1 MTTTESFKAGPDF
14 WSSKEEAL
22 GHKENKNTNERYRTF
37 FQDIFH
43 AGDEEQFQQYRDAT
57 NGDVCL
63 EIPSLS
69 SNLFQTFPLEVWDKY
84 KSLDADATL
93 NTFRY
98 IFHKFKKGI
107 FVKIKNNQLKVFLP
121 FSKANFTNEWHKNI
135 QQDPKEILELLKQI
149 SVAEGRLFDS
159 DKVNTNKK
167 EWFGNNCLVRN
178 EKPLSEGDS
187 NVGNVKNMLEELCNS
202 KEIPDIE
209 FFINRRDFP
218 IITRDGT
225 EAYHHLWGS
234 EHVPLVS
241 HLYDKY
247 LPILSM
253 SVTQRYADVMMPTWD
268 DWARIQS
275 LEGKYFP
282 RTVQDYSAKFDIKW
296 SNKKPTAVFR
306 GSTTGCGV
314 DVETNIRLKLAKLS
328 IDTQDK
334 SEIPYLDARITK
346 WNIRPRKLENETK
359 LRTIDIESLKRQGID
374 VYKRDSRGDY
384 LTDTSKT
391 YYSFDRKTRNYIKNP
406 RGWFVHD
413 EKGNYTN
420 VGTGGKYI
428 SYKLSP
434 KEQSEY
440 KYIVHVDGHVSA
452 FRLSLELSMG
462 CVILLVKSPWKIWYR
477 DLLIDGV
484 HYVSVKEDLSDL
496 IEKIKWCRDNDAE
509 CETIANNAR
518 KFFDTYL
525 QKNGVMDYMQKILV
539 NLKQEMGLYLYNS
552 ISPLDALISK
562 EEKDIDMSF
571 PTIPT
576 AYDRTIQKGI
586 DDLRV
591 VPNIER
597 CYGLLQGLGWAIRK
611 VIEESNGD
619 FEKVATMKRQIFR
632 NKLGIVTA
640 AEIAGFQLA
649 IKTTSD
655 QQKMKEH
662 IHESFI
668 GSNCLNK
675 LSQHVPNFA
684 YVFGMYRDS
693 SRSTCN
699 VISEFIEGKT
709 FSDYIKDTDNF
720 SFKEFLFIIVQLCLA
735 IETAQNMCGFVH
747 YDLAPWNV
755 VLRQIPEIKNYT
767 YLLSHKHIIKVR
779 TKLIP
784 VMIDF
789 GKSHAI
795 VDGVHHGF
803 VNMFKVSSCQ
813 DIINLLVRSLDHIV
827 NKYLT
832 EHKFIDKLK
841 RDGIDIAHILHLANF
856 ISGTKYRPEQFLRLE
871 DLHDFLKYAR
881 KYESLVYDDK
891 HELEKRTPFDLVK
904 YIMSM
909 KIINKTFKEVGTVKE
924 YENLMDKGNGRQ
936 VFEYIFS
943 NSVDERVQSYVNVF
957 SRLAKSTL
965 PQPNNLFFIYYTA
978 QSLQRNLKS
987 VKDHMLQFLHDNHIP
1002 DDKYKIIYEDTMSF
1016 LRSVYQKK
1024 IERKKEKNVVY
1035 KISDHFNKL
1044 EKAVYTEETFLCPKK
1059 ILKLLEDETPDDMSE
1074 YKHIIETIL
1083 FDTSS
1088 DYELTPNHREHYL
1101 INFEKLLVSNS
1112 LTMKNNSSN
1121 IKTLHFMSQE
1131 IYKKDK
1137 EELEVKL
1144 RNKGKLCDDSDAKEY
1159 LELYNSIIL
1168 KLK

>member
-1 MTTTESFKAGPDF
+1 MTTTESFQAGPEF

-22 GHKENKNTNERYRTF
+22 RHKENINTNERYPTF

-43 AGDEEQFQQYRDAT
+43 AGDEDQFQQYRDAS

-69 SNLFQTFPLEVWDKY
+69 SNLFETVPVEVWTKY
-84 KSLDADATL
+84 KSVDADATL

-121 FSKANFTNEWHKNI
+121 FSKANFTNEWYENI
-135 QQDPKEILELLKQI
+135 QQDSKEILELLKQI
-149 SVAEGRLFDS
+149 SVAEGRPFDER
-159 DKVNTNKK
+159 KVNTNKK

-187 NVGNVKNMLEELCNS
+187 NVGNVKNMLEELC
-202 KEIPDIE
+202 KQREIPDIE

-253 SVTQRYADVMMPTWD
+253 SATERYADVTMPTWD

-296 SNKKPTAVFR
+296 SDKKPTAVFR

-328 IDTQDK
+328 IGSQNE
-334 SEIPYLDARITK
+334 SAVPYLDARITK
-346 WNIRPRKLENETK
+346 WNIRPRKLETETK

-374 VYKRDSRGDY
+374 VYKTDSSGEY
-384 LTDTSKT
+384 LTDTNKTYYRYDNRSKT
-391 YYSFDRKTRNYIKNP
+391 YVKDDS
-406 RGWFVHD
+406 RGWFVRD
-413 EKGNYTN
+413 EKGNYIN
-420 VGTGGKYI
+420 VGIGGKYI

-434 KEQSEY
+434 KEQSKY

-462 CVILLVKSPWKIWYR
+462 SVILLVKSPWKIWYR

-496 IEKIKWCRDNDAE
+496 IEKIKWCRNNDAE

-518 KFFDTYL
+518 IFFNRYL
-525 QKNGVMDYMQKILV
+525 QKDGVMDYMQKTLV
-539 NLKQEMGLYLYNS
+539 NLKQEMGMYLYNS
-552 ISPLDALISK
+552 VSPLDALISK
-562 EEKDIDMSF
+562 EEQDIDMTF
-571 PTIPT
+571 P
-576 AYDRTIQKGI
+576 TIQKGI

-611 VIEESNGD
+611 VIHDSND
-619 FEKVATMKRQIFR
+619 NFEKIATMKGQIFK

-649 IKTTSD
+649 IKTTSN

-662 IHESFI
+662 IHEAFI

-675 LSQHVPNFA
+675 LSQYVPNFA
-684 YVFGMYRDS
+684 YVFGLYRDS
-693 SRSTCN
+693 DRRTCN

-709 FSDYIKDTDNF
+709 FSAYIDDTDNF
-720 SFKEFLFIIVQLCLA
+720 SFKEFLFIIVQLCLS

-755 VLRQIPEIKNYT
+755 VLRPISESKEYT
-767 YLLSHKHIIKVR
+767 YLLSHKRIIKVR

-827 NKYLT
+827 NKFLS
-832 EHKFIDKLK
+832 EQKFRDKLK
-841 RDGIDIAHILHLANF
+841 RDGIDMAHILHLANF
-856 ISGTKYRPEQFLRLE
+856 LSGTKYRLEQFLRLE
-871 DLHDFLKYAR
+871 DLRDFLKYAR
-881 KYESLVYDDK
+881 KYETLIYDDK
-891 HELEKRTPFDLVK
+891 HELEKRTPYDLVK
-904 YIMSM
+904 YIMKM
-909 KIINKTFKEVGTVKE
+909 RMRMINKTSEEVGTVEE
-924 YENLMDKGNGRQ
+924 YINLMDKGNGRQ

-943 NSVDERVQSYVNVF
+943 NSVNERLQSYVNVF
-957 SRLAKSTL
+957 SRLMKSTL
-965 PQPNNLFFIYYTA
+965 PQPTNLFFIYYTA
-978 QSLQRNLKS
+978 QSLERNLTS
-987 VKDHMLQFLHDNHIP
+987 VRDDMIRFLIDNHIP
-1002 DDKYKIIYEDTMSF
+1002 IEKYEKIYEDTMSF
-1016 LRSVYQKK
+1016 LRRVYETK
-1024 IERKKEKNVVY
+1024 IERETEKDVDY
-1035 KISDHFNKL
+1035 KLSDHFKKL
-1044 EKAVYTEETFLCPKK
+1044 EKAVYTEETFLCPRKV
-1059 ILKLLEDETPDDMSE
+1059 LKLLEDETIDDLSE

-1083 FDTSS
+1083 FDRS
-1088 DYELTPNHREHYL
+1088 YYQLKENHREHYL
-1101 INFEKLLVSNS
+1101 RNFEKLLLSNS
-1112 LTMKNNSSN
+1112 FTMKNNSSN
-1121 IKTLHFMSQE
+1121 IKTLTFMSQE
-1131 IYKKDK
+1131 IYSKDK
-1137 EELEVKL
+1137 ESLEVKL
-1144 RNKGKLCDDSDAKEY
+1144 TNEGKICDEAKEY
-1159 LELYNSIIL
+1159 LKLYNLIIF

>member
-1 MTTTESFKAGPDF
+1 MTTTESFQAGPDF
-14 WSSKEEAL
+14 WSSKDEAL
-22 GHKENKNTNERYRTF
+22 RHKENTNTNERYPTF

-43 AGDEEQFQQYRDAT
+43 AGDEEQFQQYRDAK

-63 EIPSLS
+63 EFPSLS
-69 SNLFQTFPLEVWDKY
+69 SNLFETLPVEIWDKY
-84 KSLDADATL
+84 KSVDADATL

-107 FVKIKNNQLKVFLP
+107 FVKIQNNQLKVFLP
-121 FSKANFTNEWHKNI
+121 FSKANFTNEWHENI
-135 QQDPKEILELLKQI
+135 QQDSKEILDLLYQI
-149 SVAEGRLFDS
+149 SVAEGRKFDS

-187 NVGNVKNMLEELCNS
+187 NVGNVKNMLEELCTRR
-202 KEIPDIE
+202 EIPDIE

-234 EHVPLVS
+234 EQVPLVS

-253 SVTQRYADVMMPTWD
+253 SATERYADVMMPTWD

-314 DVETNIRLKLAKLS
+314 DVKTNIRLKLAKLS
-328 IDTQDK
+328 VDSQNEST
-334 SEIPYLDARITK
+334 IPYLDARITK

-374 VYKRDSRGDY
+374 VYKTDPSGNY
-384 LTDTSKT
+384 SIDTSKT
-391 YYSFDRKTRNYIKNP
+391 YYRYDKRSDKFVNDDL
-406 RGWFVHD
+406 RGWFVRD

-434 KEQSEY
+434 KEQSGY

-462 CVILLVKSPWKIWYR
+462 CVILLVDSPWKIWYR

-484 HYVSVKEDLSDL
+484 HYVSVKSDLSDL
-496 IEKIKWCRDNDAE
+496 IEKIKWCRDNDSE

-518 KFFDTYL
+518 IFFNRYL
-525 QKNGVMDYMQKILV
+525 QKDGVMDYMQKTLV
-539 NLKQEMGLYLYNS
+539 NIKQEMGLYLYNFV
-552 ISPLDALISK
+552 SPLDALISK

-571 PTIPT
+571 PTIPK
-576 AYDRTIQKGI
+576 ADDRTIQKGI
-586 DDLRV
+586 SDLGV

-611 VIEESNGD
+611 VIHDSNGN
-619 FEKVATMKRQIFR
+619 FEKIATMKRQIFK

-640 AEIAGFQLA
+640 AEIARFQLA
-649 IKTTSD
+649 IKTTSN
-655 QQKMKEH
+655 QQKIKEH
-662 IHESFI
+662 IHEAFI

-675 LSQHVPNFA
+675 LSQHIPNFA

-693 SRSTCN
+693 DRRTCN

-709 FSDYIKDTDNF
+709 FSAYIDDTDNF
-720 SFKEFLFIIVQLCLA
+720 SFKEFLFIIIQLCLS
-735 IETAQNMCGFVH
+735 IEIAQNMFGFVH

-755 VLRQIPEIKNYT
+755 VLRPIPERKEYT
-767 YLLSHKHIIKVR
+767 YLLSHKRIIKVN

-803 VNMFKVSSCQ
+803 VNMFKVSTCQ
-813 DIINLLVRSLDHIV
+813 DIITLLVRSLDHIV
-827 NKYLT
+827 NKFLS
-832 EHKFIDKLK
+832 EQKFRDKLK
-841 RDGIDIAHILHLANF
+841 RDGFDMSHILHLANF
-856 ISGTKYRPEQFLRLE
+856 LSGTKYRPEQFLRLE
-871 DLHDFLKYAR
+871 DLRDFLKYAR
-881 KYESLVYDDK
+881 KYETLIYDDK
-891 HELEKRTPFDLVK
+891 HELEKRTPYDLVK
-904 YIMSM
+904 YIMRM
-909 KIINKTFKEVGTVKE
+909 NKTSKEVGTVTE

-943 NSVDERVQSYVNVF
+943 NSVKEKFQSYVNVF
-957 SRLAKSTL
+957 SRLVKSRL

-978 QSLQRNLKS
+978 QSLERNLTS
-987 VKDHMLQFLHDNHIP
+987 VKDHMLQFLDDNKHIYTP
-1002 DDKYKIIYEDTMSF
+1002 DKKYEKIYEDTMSF
-1016 LRSVYQKK
+1016 LQRVYKTK
-1024 IERKKEKNVVY
+1024 INTKKEINVDY
-1035 KISDHFNKL
+1035 KLSDHFKKL
-1044 EKAVYTEETFLCPKK
+1044 EQAVYTEETFLCPRKV
-1059 ILKLLEDETPDDMSE
+1059 LKLLEDETIDDLSE

-1083 FDTSS
+1083 FDKSFYKLE
-1088 DYELTPNHREHYL
+1088 DNHREHYL
-1101 INFEKLLVSNS
+1101 INFEKLLLSNS

-1121 IKTLHFMSQE
+1121 IKTLRFMSQE
-1131 IYKKDK
+1131 IYSNDK
-1137 EELEVKL
+1137 ESLELKL
-1144 RNKGKLCDDSDAKEY
+1144 TKEGKICDEAKEY
-1159 LELYNSIIL
+1159 LKLYNLIIF

>member
-1 MTTTESFKAGPDF
+1 MTTTALFQTKPDF
-14 WSSKEEAL
+14 WPSKEEAL
-22 GHKENKNTNERYRTF
+22 RHKENTNTNVRYPTF

-43 AGDEEQFQQYRDAT
+43 AGDEDQFQQYRDDT

-63 EIPSLS
+63 DIPSLS
-69 SNLFQTFPLEVWDKY
+69 SNLFETFPVQVWTKY
-84 KSLDADATL
+84 KSVDADATL

-107 FVKIKNNQLKVFLP
+107 FVKIKDKKLKVFLP
-121 FSKANFTNEWHKNI
+121 FSKANFTNEWHENI
-135 QQDPKEILELLKQI
+135 EQDPKEIIELFKQI
-149 SVAEGRLFDS
+149 AEAEGRPFDERS
-159 DKVNTNKK
+159 KSAVNTNIK

-187 NVGNVKNMLEELCNS
+187 NVGNVKNMLEELCKS
-202 KEIPDIE
+202 REIPDIE

-234 EHVPLVS
+234 KHVPLVS

-253 SVTQRYADVMMPTWD
+253 STTERYADVMVPTWD

-296 SNKKPTAVFR
+296 SDKKQTAVFR

-314 DVETNIRLKLAKLS
+314 DVETNIRLKLVKLS
-328 IDTQDK
+328 IDYGQDG
-334 SEIPYLDARITK
+334 SEVPYLDARITK
-346 WNIRPRKLENETK
+346 WNIRPRKLETETK
-359 LRTIDIESLKRQGID
+359 LKTIDIEFLKRQGID
-374 VYKRDSRGDY
+374 VYKRDSRGNY
-384 LTDTSKT
+384 FIDTSKKYYRFDKINST
-391 YYSFDRKTRNYIKNP
+391 YIEDP
-406 RGWFVHD
+406 RGGWYVRD
-413 EKGNYTN
+413 GKGNYRN

-428 SYKLSP
+428 SYKLTP

-462 CVILLVKSPWKIWYR
+462 SVILLVKSPWKIWYR

-496 IEKIKWCRDNDAE
+496 IEKIKWCRDNDKE
-509 CETIANNAR
+509 CEKIANNAR
-518 KFFDTYL
+518 IFFNTYL
-525 QKNGVMDYMQKILV
+525 QKDGVMDYMQKTLI
-539 NLKQEMGLYLYNS
+539 NLKQEMGMYLYNS
-552 ISPLDALISK
+552 IFPLDALISK

-571 PTIPT
+571 PTILK
-576 AYDRTIQKGI
+576 DIS
-586 DDLRV
+586 DLQF

-597 CYGLLQGLGWAIRK
+597 CYGLLQGMAWVIRK
-611 VIEESNGD
+611 VIHDSNGN
-619 FEKVATMKRQIFR
+619 FEKVATMKKQIFK

-649 IKTTSD
+649 IKQTSN
-655 QQKMKEH
+655 QQKIKEH
-662 IHESFI
+662 IHETFI

-675 LSQHVPNFA
+675 LAQHVPNFA
-684 YVFGMYRDS
+684 HVFGMYKDIDGG
-693 SRSTCN
+693 TVN

-709 FSDYIKDTDNF
+709 LSAYIDDTDKF
-720 SFKEFLFIIVQLCLA
+720 SFKEFLFILVQLCLS
-735 IETAQNMCGFVH
+735 IEVAQNMCGFVH
-747 YDLAPWNV
+747 YDLAPWNI
-755 VLRQIPEIKNYT
+755 VLKPIPETKDYT
-767 YLLSHKHIIKVR
+767 YLLSHTRVIKVR

-789 GKSHAI
+789 GKSHVI

-827 NKYLT
+827 NKFLS
-832 EHKFIDKLK
+832 EQNF
-841 RDGIDIAHILHLANF
+841 RDHIKSVDILNLANF
-856 ISGTKYRPEQFLRLE
+856 ISGTKYRPEKFVTLE
-871 DLHDFLKYAR
+871 DLRDFLKYAR
-881 KYESLVYDDK
+881 KYESLIYDDK
-891 HELEKRTPFDLVK
+891 YELEKRTPYDLVK
-904 YIMSM
+904 YIMKMGNPPSG
-909 KIINKTFKEVGTVKE
+909 VGTEKE
-924 YENLMDKGNGRQ
+924 YVSLMDKGNGRQ

-943 NSVDERVQSYVNVF
+943 NSVNEKLQSYVNVF
-957 SRLAKSTL
+957 SRLMKSTL

-978 QSLQRNLKS
+978 QSLERNLTS
-987 VKDHMLQFLHDNHIP
+987 VQDDMIQFL
-1002 DDKYKIIYEDTMSF
+1002 KYNGISAEKYEKIYQDTMSF
-1016 LRSVYQKK
+1016 LRRVYETK
-1024 IERKKEKNVVY
+1024 IKTKTEKDVY
-1035 KISDHFNKL
+1035 YKLSDRFKKL
-1044 EKAVYTEETFLCPKK
+1044 EQAVYTEETFLCPKK
-1059 ILKLLEDETPDDMSE
+1059 VLELLEDETLDDISE

-1083 FDTSS
+1083 LDRSYYQIKNKKHR
-1088 DYELTPNHREHYL
+1088 DYYLEKFEEL
-1101 INFEKLLVSNS
+1101 LLSNS

-1121 IKTLHFMSQE
+1121 IKTLNFMSQE
-1131 IYKKDK
+1131 IYVKDK
-1137 EELEVKL
+1137 EELEFKL
-1144 RNKGKLCDDSDAKEY
+1144 TNGGKICDDAKEY
-1159 LELYNSIIL
+1159 LKLYDSIIL

>member
-1 MTTTESFKAGPDF
+1 MTTTSSMHAGSQDF
-14 WSSKEEAL
+14 WSSKDEAL
-22 GHKENKNTNERYRTF
+22 RHKENTNTNERYPSF

-43 AGDEEQFQQYRDAT
+43 AGDEDQFQQYRDDT
-57 NGDVCL
+57 NGDPCL
-63 EIPSLS
+63 DIPSLLRNIFEKIS
-69 SNLFQTFPLEVWDKY
+69 LEVWTKY
-84 KSLDADATL
+84 KSVDADATL

-107 FVKIKNNQLKVFLP
+107 FVKIKDNKLKVFLP
-121 FSKANFTNEWHKNI
+121 FSKANFTNEWYENI
-135 QQDPKEILELLKQI
+135 QQTPKEIIELFEQI
-149 SVAEGRLFDS
+149 AEAEGRPFDA
-159 DKVNTNKK
+159 KKINTNKK

-187 NVGNVKNMLEELCNS
+187 NVGNVKNMLEELCES
-202 KEIPDIE
+202 RVIPDIE

-225 EAYHHLWGS
+225 EAYHHLWS
-234 EHVPLVS
+234 SKDVPLVS

-253 SVTQRYADVMMPTWD
+253 SVTERYADVMMPTWD

-296 SNKKPTAVFR
+296 SDKKPTAVFR

-314 DVETNIRLKLAKLS
+314 DIETNIRLKLVKLS
-328 IDTQDK
+328 IDYGQDG
-334 SEIPYLDARITK
+334 SEVPYLDARITK
-346 WNIRPRKLENETK
+346 WNIRPRKLETESK
-359 LRTIDIESLKRQGID
+359 LKTIDIESLKRQGID
-374 VYKRDSRGDY
+374 VYKRDSYGNY
-384 LTDTSKT
+384 STDISKK
-391 YYSFDRKTRNYIKNP
+391 YYRLDRKTNTYIED
-406 RGWFVHD
+406 RGGWYVSD
-413 EKGNYTN
+413 GKGNYVN

-428 SYKLSP
+428 SYKLTP

-462 CVILLVKSPWKIWYR
+462 CVILLVDSPWKIWYR
-477 DLLIDGV
+477 DLLKEGE
-484 HYVSVKEDLSDL
+484 HYVSVKSDLSDL
-496 IEKIKWCRDNDAE
+496 IEKIKWCRANDAE
-509 CETIANNAR
+509 CEKIAKNAR
-518 KFFDTYL
+518 IFFDTYL
-525 QKNGVMDYMQKILV
+525 QKDGVMDYMQKTLV
-539 NLKQEMGLYLYNS
+539 NLKQEMGMYLYNS

-562 EEKDIDMSF
+562 EEKDIDMTF
-571 PTIPT
+571 PS
-576 AYDRTIQKGI
+576 IQKSIG
-586 DDLRV
+586 DLQL

-611 VIEESNGD
+611 VIQDSNGN
-619 FEKVATMKRQIFR
+619 FEKIATMKGQIFK

-640 AEIAGFQLA
+640 AEIAGFQVA
-649 IKTTSD
+649 IKTTSN
-655 QQKMKEH
+655 QKKIKEH
-662 IHESFI
+662 IHEAFI

-684 YVFGMYRDS
+684 YLFGMYRDS
-693 SRSTCN
+693 DRGTVN

-709 FSDYIKDTDNF
+709 LSAYIDDTDNF

-735 IETAQNMCGFVH
+735 IETSQNMCGFIH

-755 VLRQIPEIKNYT
+755 VLRPISETKDYT
-767 YLLSHKHIIKVR
+767 YLLSHTRLIKVR

-803 VNMFKVSSCQ
+803 VNMFKVSTCQ

-827 NKYLT
+827 NKQKL
-832 EHKFIDKLK
+832 IDKLK
-841 RDGIDIAHILHLANF
+841 KDDILHLANF
-856 ISGTKYRPEQFLRLE
+856 ISGTKYRPERFVDLE
-871 DLHDFLKYAR
+871 DLREFLKYAR
-881 KYESLVYDDK
+881 KYESLIYDNK
-891 HELEKRTPFDLVK
+891 YELEKRTPYDLVK
-904 YIMSM
+904 YIM
-909 KIINKTFKEVGTVKE
+909 KKKNPPTEIGTATE
-924 YENLMDKGNGRQ
+924 YLNLMDKGNGRQ

-943 NSVDERVQSYVNVF
+943 NSANEKLQSYVNVF
-957 SRLAKSTL
+957 SRLMKSTL

-978 QSLQRNLKS
+978 QSLERNLRS
-987 VKDHMLQFLHDNHIP
+987 VRDDMIQFLIDNGIP
-1002 DDKYKIIYEDTMSF
+1002 AEKYEKIYQDTMSF
-1016 LRSVYQKK
+1016 LQRVYQTK
-1024 IERKKEKNVVY
+1024 IETKTEKDVEY
-1035 KISDHFNKL
+1035 KLSDHFNKL
-1044 EKAVYTEETFLCPKK
+1044 EQAVYTEETFLCPKK
-1059 ILKLLEDETPDDMSE
+1059 VLKLLEDETPDDLSE

-1083 FDTSS
+1083 VDRSYYQLK
-1088 DYELTPNHREHYL
+1088 DKHREHYL
-1101 INFEKLLVSNS
+1101 RNFQKLLVSNS

-1121 IKTLHFMSQE
+1121 IKTLNFMSQE
-1131 IYKKDK
+1131 IYLKDK
-1137 EELEVKL
+1137 EALEFKL
-1144 RNKGKLCDDSDAKEY
+1144 RNKGKICDDTKEY
-1159 LELYNSIIL
+1159 LKVYNFIIL

>member
-1 MTTTESFKAGPDF
+1 MTTTGSFQAGPDF
-14 WSSKEEAL
+14 WYSKEQAL
-22 GHKENKNTNERYRTF
+22 RHKENTNTNERYPTF

-43 AGDEEQFQQYRDAT
+43 AGDEDQFQQYRDAT

-69 SNLFQTFPLEVWDKY
+69 SNLFETLPVEVWTKY
-84 KSLDADATL
+84 KSVDADATL

-121 FSKANFTNEWHKNI
+121 FSKANFTNEWYENI

-149 SVAEGRLFDS
+149 SVAEGRQFDER
-159 DKVNTNKK
+159 KVNTNKK

-187 NVGNVKNMLEELCNS
+187 NVGNLKNMLEELCERR
-202 KEIPDIE
+202 EIPDIE

-253 SVTQRYADVMMPTWD
+253 SATERYADVIMPTWD

-275 LEGKYFP
+275 LESKYFP

-296 SNKKPTAVFR
+296 SDKKPTAVFR

-328 IDTQDK
+328 IDTQDE
-334 SEIPYLDARITK
+334 STIPYLDARITK
-346 WNIRPRKLENETK
+346 WNIRPRKLETETK

-374 VYKRDSRGDY
+374 VYKRNSAGQY
-384 LTDTSKT
+384 LVDTSKT
-391 YYSFDRKTRNYIKNP
+391 YYRYDNRSQKFVKDDS
-406 RGWFVHD
+406 RGWFVRD

-420 VGTGGKYI
+420 VGIGGKYI

-434 KEQSEY
+434 KEQSKY

-462 CVILLVKSPWKIWYR
+462 CVILLVDSPWKIWYR
-477 DLLIDGV
+477 DLLKEGE

-496 IEKIKWCRDNDAE
+496 IEKIKWCRDNDSQ

-518 KFFDTYL
+518 IFFNTYL
-525 QKNGVMDYMQKILV
+525 QKDGVMDYMQKTLV

-552 ISPLDALISK
+552 VSPLDALISK
-562 EEKDIDMSF
+562 EEKDIDMAF
-571 PTIPT
+571 P
-576 AYDRTIQKGI
+576 TIQKGI

-611 VIEESNGD
+611 VIDDSNGD
-619 FEKVATMKRQIFR
+619 FEKVATMKGQIFR

-649 IKTTSD
+649 IKTTSNH
-655 QQKMKEH
+655 QKMKEH
-662 IHESFI
+662 IHEAFI

-693 SRSTCN
+693 GRSTCN

-709 FSDYIKDTDNF
+709 FSTYIDDTDNF
-720 SFKEFLFIIVQLCLA
+720 SFKEFLFIIVQLCLS
-735 IETAQNMCGFVH
+735 IQTAQNMCGFVH

-755 VLRQIPEIKNYT
+755 VLRPISETKDYT
-767 YLLSHKHIIKVR
+767 YLLSHKRIIKVS

-784 VMIDF
+784 VIIDF

-813 DIINLLVRSLDHIV
+813 DIINLLIRSLDHIV
-827 NKYLT
+827 NKFLS
-832 EHKFIDKLK
+832 EQKFRDKLK
-841 RDGIDIAHILHLANF
+841 SDGIDMTPILHLANF
-856 ISGTKYRPEQFLRLE
+856 ISGTKYRPEQFIRLE
-871 DLHDFLKYAR
+871 DLRDFLKYAR
-881 KYESLVYDDK
+881 KYETLIYDEK
-891 HELEKRTPFDLVK
+891 HELEKRTPYDLVK
-904 YIMSM
+904 YIMRM
-909 KIINKTFKEVGTVKE
+909 GIINKTSKEVETVEE
-924 YENLMDKGNGRQ
+924 YVNLMDKGNGRQ

-943 NSVDERVQSYVNVF
+943 NSVNERLQSYVNVF
-957 SRLAKSTL
+957 SRLMKSTL
-965 PQPNNLFFIYYTA
+965 PQPDNLFFIYYTA
-978 QSLQRNLKS
+978 QSLERNLTS
-987 VKDHMLQFLHDNHIP
+987 VRDNMIQFLIDNRIP
-1002 DDKYKIIYEDTMSF
+1002 TEKYENIYEDTMSF
-1016 LRSVYQKK
+1016 LRRVYETK
-1024 IERKKEKNVVY
+1024 IKTKTEKDVDY
-1035 KISDHFNKL
+1035 KLSDHFKKL
-1044 EKAVYTEETFLCPKK
+1044 EKAVYTEDTFLCPRKV
-1059 ILKLLEDETPDDMSE
+1059 LALLEDETIDDLSE
-1074 YKHIIETIL
+1074 YKHVIETIL
-1083 FDTSS
+1083 LDRSYYQIKNKKHRDYYLEKFD
-1088 DYELTPNHREHYL
+1088 
-1101 INFEKLLVSNS
+1101 KLLRSNS
-1112 LTMKNNSSN
+1112 LIMKNNSSN
-1121 IKTLHFMSQE
+1121 IKTLDFMSQE
-1131 IYKKDK
+1131 IYAKDK
-1137 EELEVKL
+1137 ESLEVKL
-1144 RNKGKLCDDSDAKEY
+1144 RNEGKICDEAKEY
-1159 LELYNSIIL
+1159 LKLYNFIIL

>member
-1 MTTTESFKAGPDF
+1 MTTTEFFQAGPDF

-22 GHKENKNTNERYRTF
+22 QHKENTNTNERYPTF

-43 AGDEEQFQQYRDAT
+43 AGDEDQFQQYRDAT

-63 EIPSLS
+63 EIPYLS
-69 SNLFQTFPLEVWDKY
+69 SNLFEKLPVEVWTKY
-84 KSLDADATL
+84 KSVDADATL

-121 FSKANFTNEWHKNI
+121 FSKANFTNEWHENI
-135 QQDPKEILELLKQI
+135 QQDSKEILDLLYQI
-149 SVAEGRLFDS
+149 SVAEGRKFDA

-187 NVGNVKNMLEELCNS
+187 NVGNVKNMLEELC
-202 KEIPDIE
+202 KRREIPDIE

-218 IITRDGT
+218 IITRDDT

-234 EHVPLVS
+234 KHVHLVS

-253 SVTQRYADVMMPTWD
+253 SATERYADVTMPTWD

-296 SNKKPTAVFR
+296 SDKKPTAVFR

-328 IDTQDK
+328 IDSQNESDV
-334 SEIPYLDARITK
+334 PYLDARITK
-346 WNIRPRKLENETK
+346 WNIRPRKLETETK

-374 VYKRDSRGDY
+374 VYKTDSSGEY
-384 LTDTSKT
+384 LTDTSKKYYRYDNRGKT
-391 YYSFDRKTRNYIKNP
+391 YVKDDS
-406 RGWFVHD
+406 RGWFVRD

-420 VGTGGKYI
+420 VGIGGKYI

-434 KEQSEY
+434 KEQSKY

-462 CVILLVKSPWKIWYR
+462 CVILLVKSPWKIWSR

-496 IEKIKWCRDNDAE
+496 IEKIKWCRNNDAE

-518 KFFDTYL
+518 IFFNRYL
-525 QKNGVMDYMQKILV
+525 QKDGVMDYMQKTLV
-539 NLKQEMGLYLYNS
+539 NLKQEMGMYLYNS
-552 ISPLDALISK
+552 VSPLDALISK
-562 EEKDIDMSF
+562 EEQDIDMTF
-571 PTIPT
+571 P
-576 AYDRTIQKGI
+576 TIQKGI

-597 CYGLLQGLGWAIRK
+597 CYGLLQGLGWVIRK
-611 VIEESNGD
+611 VIHDSNGN
-619 FEKVATMKRQIFR
+619 FEKIVTMKRQIFK

-649 IKTTSD
+649 IKTTSNP
-655 QQKMKEH
+655 QKMKEH
-662 IHESFI
+662 IHEAFI

-675 LSQHVPNFA
+675 LSQYVPNVA

-693 SRSTCN
+693 DRRTCN

-709 FSDYIKDTDNF
+709 FSAYIDDTDNF
-720 SFKEFLFIIVQLCLA
+720 SFKEFLFIIVQLCLS

-755 VLRQIPEIKNYT
+755 VLRPIPEIKEYT
-767 YLLSHKHIIKVR
+767 YLLSHKRIIKVR

-827 NKYLT
+827 K
-832 EHKFIDKLK
+832 KFLSEQKFRDKLK
-841 RDGIDIAHILHLANF
+841 RDGIDMAHILHLANF
-856 ISGTKYRPEQFLRLE
+856 LSGTKYRTEQFLRLE
-871 DLHDFLKYAR
+871 DLRDFLKYAR
-881 KYESLVYDDK
+881 KYETLIYDDK
-891 HELEKRTPFDLVK
+891 HELEKRTPYDLVK
-904 YIMSM
+904 YIMKM
-909 KIINKTFKEVGTVKE
+909 RMRMINKTSEEIGTVQE
-924 YENLMDKGNGRQ
+924 YVNLMDKGNGRQ

-943 NSVDERVQSYVNVF
+943 NSVNERLQSYVNVF
-957 SRLAKSTL
+957 SRLMKSTL

-978 QSLQRNLKS
+978 QSLERNLTS
-987 VKDHMLQFLHDNHIP
+987 VRDDMIRFLTDNSIS
-1002 DDKYKIIYEDTMSF
+1002 DEKYKMIYEDTMSF
-1016 LRSVYQKK
+1016 LRRVYETK
-1024 IERKKEKNVVY
+1024 IERETEKDVDY
-1035 KISDHFNKL
+1035 KLSDHFKKL
-1044 EKAVYTEETFLCPKK
+1044 EKAVYTEETFLCPRKV
-1059 ILKLLEDETPDDMSE
+1059 LKLLDDETIDDLSE

-1083 FDTSS
+1083 FDRS
-1088 DYELTPNHREHYL
+1088 YYQLKENHREHYL
-1101 INFEKLLVSNS
+1101 RNFEKLLLSNS

-1121 IKTLHFMSQE
+1121 IKTLTFMSQE
-1131 IYKKDK
+1131 IYSKDK
-1137 EELEVKL
+1137 ESLEVKL
-1144 RNKGKLCDDSDAKEY
+1144 TKEGKICDEAKEY
-1159 LELYNSIIL
+1159 LELYNLIIF
-1168 KLK
+1168 KVK

>member
-1 MTTTESFKAGPDF
+1 MTTTSSMHAGSQDF
-14 WSSKEEAL
+14 WSSKDEAL
-22 GHKENKNTNERYRTF
+22 RHKENTNTNERYPSF

-43 AGDEEQFQQYRDAT
+43 AGDEDQFQQYRDDT

-63 EIPSLS
+63 EFPSLS
-69 SNLFQTFPLEVWDKY
+69 SNLFETLPVEIWDKY
-84 KSLDADATL
+84 KSPDADATL

-107 FVKIKNNQLKVFLP
+107 FVKIQNNQLKVFLP
-121 FSKANFTNEWHKNI
+121 FSKANFTNEWHENI
-135 QQDPKEILELLKQI
+135 QQDPKEILDLLYQI
-149 SVAEGRLFDS
+149 SVAEGRKFDA

-187 NVGNVKNMLEELCNS
+187 NVGNLKNMLEELCKS
-202 KEIPDIE
+202 SREIPDIE

-234 EHVPLVS
+234 EHIPLVS

-247 LPILSM
+247 IPILSM

-282 RTVQDYSAKFDIKW
+282 RTVQDYSSKFDIKW
-296 SNKKPTAVFR
+296 SDKKPTAVFR

-328 IDTQDK
+328 VDSQNESDV
-334 SEIPYLDARITK
+334 PYLDARITK

-374 VYKRDSRGDY
+374 VYKTDPSGNY
-384 LTDTSKT
+384 SIDTSKT
-391 YYSFDRKTRNYIKNP
+391 YYRYDNRSKTYVKDDS
-406 RGWFVHD
+406 RGWFVCD

-462 CVILLVKSPWKIWYR
+462 CVILLVDSPWKIWYR
-477 DLLIDGV
+477 DLLKEGE
-484 HYVSVKEDLSDL
+484 HYVSVKSDLSDL
-496 IEKIKWCRDNDAE
+496 IEKIKWCRANDAE
-509 CETIANNAR
+509 CEKISKNAR
-518 KFFDTYL
+518 IFFDTYL
-525 QKNGVMDYMQKILV
+525 QKDGVMDYMQKTLV
-539 NLKQEMGLYLYNS
+539 NLKQEMGMYLYNS

-562 EEKDIDMSF
+562 EEKDIDMTF
-571 PTIPT
+571 PSIPK
-576 AYDRTIQKGI
+576 ADDRTIQKSI
-586 DDLRV
+586 DDLKF

-611 VIEESNGD
+611 VIHDSNGN
-619 FEKVATMKRQIFR
+619 FEKIATMKGQIFK

-640 AEIAGFQLA
+640 AEIARFKLA
-649 IKTTSD
+649 IKTTSN
-655 QQKMKEH
+655 QKKIKEH
-662 IHESFI
+662 IHEAFI

-675 LSQHVPNFA
+675 LSQYVPNFA
-684 YVFGMYRDS
+684 YLFGMYKDTDRG
-693 SRSTCN
+693 TVN

-709 FSDYIKDTDNF
+709 LSAYIDDTDNF

-735 IETAQNMCGFVH
+735 IETSQNMCGFVH

-755 VLRQIPEIKNYT
+755 VLRPISETKDYT
-767 YLLSHKHIIKVR
+767 YLLSHTRLIKVR

-803 VNMFKVSSCQ
+803 VNMFKVSTCQ

-827 NKYLT
+827 NKQKLV
-832 EHKFIDKLK
+832 DKLK
-841 RDGIDIAHILHLANF
+841 KDDILHLANF
-856 ISGTKYRPEQFLRLE
+856 ISGTKYRQERFVDLE
-871 DLHDFLKYAR
+871 DLREFLKYAR
-881 KYESLVYDDK
+881 KYESLIYDDK
-891 HELEKRTPFDLVK
+891 YELENRTPYDLVK
-904 YIMSM
+904 YIM
-909 KIINKTFKEVGTVKE
+909 KKKNPPTEVGTAKE
-924 YENLMDKGNGRQ
+924 YINLMDKGNGRQ

-943 NSVDERVQSYVNVF
+943 NSPNEQLQSYVNVF
-957 SRLAKSTL
+957 SRLMKSTL
-965 PQPNNLFFIYYTA
+965 PQPNNLFFIYYIA
-978 QSLQRNLKS
+978 QSLVRNLTS
-987 VKDHMLQFLHDNHIP
+987 VKDDMIQFLDDNSIP
-1002 DDKYKIIYEDTMSF
+1002 AEKYEKIYQDTMIF
-1016 LRSVYQKK
+1016 LQRVYQTK
-1024 IERKKEKNVVY
+1024 IEKDETEKDVEY
-1035 KISDHFNKL
+1035 KLSDHFKKL
-1044 EKAVYTEETFLCPKK
+1044 EQAVYTEETFLCPKK
-1059 ILKLLEDETPDDMSE
+1059 VLKLLEDETPDDLSE

-1083 FDTSS
+1083 LDRS
-1088 DYELTPNHREHYL
+1088 YYQLKEKHREDYL
-1101 INFEKLLVSNS
+1101 RNFQKLLLLNS

-1121 IKTLHFMSQE
+1121 IKTLNFISQE
-1131 IYKKDK
+1131 IYLKDK
-1137 EELEVKL
+1137 EALEFKL
-1144 RNKGKLCDDSDAKEY
+1144 RNKGNICDDAKEY
-1159 LELYNSIIL
+1159 LKVYNFIIL

>member
-1 MTTTESFKAGPDF
+1 MTTTESFQAGPDF

-22 GHKENKNTNERYRTF
+22 GHKENTNTNARYPTF

-43 AGDEEQFQQYRDAT
+43 AGDEDQFQEYRDST
-57 NGDVCL
+57 NGNVCL
-63 EIPSLS
+63 QIPSLL
-69 SNLFQTFPLEVWDKY
+69 SNLFVESRLEIWDKY

-107 FVKIKNNQLKVFLP
+107 FVKIKNNKLKVFLP
-121 FSKANFTNEWHKNI
+121 FSKANFTNEWHENI
-135 QQDPKEILELLKQI
+135 QQDPKEILDLLYQI
-149 SVAEGRLFDS
+149 SVAEGRKFDA

-187 NVGNVKNMLEELCNS
+187 NVGNVKNMLEELC
-202 KEIPDIE
+202 KTREIPDIE

-234 EHVPLVS
+234 EHIRLVS

-253 SVTQRYADVMMPTWD
+253 SVTERYADVLMPTWD

-328 IDTQDK
+328 IDTQDE
-334 SEIPYLDARITK
+334 SMIPYLDARITK
-346 WNIRPRKLENETK
+346 WNIRPRKLEKETK

-374 VYKRDSRGDY
+374 VYKSDSRSEY
-384 LTDTSKT
+384 LVDTSKT
-391 YYSFDRKTRNYIKNP
+391 YYSFDRKTKNYVKDS
-406 RGWFVHD
+406 RGWFVRD

-434 KEQSEY
+434 KKQSEY

-462 CVILLVKSPWKIWYR
+462 SVILLVKSPWKIWYR

-496 IEKIKWCRDNDAE
+496 IQKIKWCRDNDAE

-518 KFFDTYL
+518 IFFNTYL
-525 QKNGVMDYMQKILV
+525 QKDGVMDYMQKTLV
-539 NLKQEMGLYLYNS
+539 NIKQEMGLYLYNS
-552 ISPLDALISK
+552 VSPLDALISK
-562 EEKDIDMSF
+562 EEKDIYMSF
-571 PTIPT
+571 PSIE
-576 AYDRTIQKGI
+576 KGI
-586 DDLRV
+586 YDLQV

-611 VIEESNGD
+611 VIQDSNGS
-619 FEKVATMKRQIFR
+619 FEKIATVKGQIFK

-649 IKTTSD
+649 IKTTSN
-655 QQKMKEH
+655 QQKIKEH
-662 IHESFI
+662 IHEAFI

-684 YVFGMYRDS
+684 YVFSMYKDS
-693 SRSTCN
+693 VRSTCN
-699 VISEFIEGKT
+699 VITEFIEGKT
-709 FSDYIKDTDNF
+709 FSSYIDDTDNF

-735 IETAQNMCGFVH
+735 IETGQNMCGFVH

-755 VLRQIPEIKNYT
+755 VLRSIPETKDYT
-767 YLLSHKHIIKVR
+767 YLLSHKRIIKVR

-813 DIINLLVRSLDHIV
+813 DIINLLVRSLDRIV
-827 NKYLT
+827 NKFLS
-832 EHKFIDKLK
+832 EQKFRDKLK
-841 RDGIDIAHILHLANF
+841 SDGIDMVDILHLANF
-856 ISGTKYRPEQFLRLE
+856 LSGTKYRPEKFVRLE
-871 DLHDFLKYAR
+871 DLRDFLKYAR
-881 KYESLVYDDK
+881 KYESLIYDHK
-891 HELEKRTPFDLVK
+891 YELEKRTPYDLVK
-904 YIMSM
+904 YIMKM
-909 KIINKTFKEVGTVKE
+909 KNKPSGVGTEENYV
-924 YENLMDKGNGRQ
+924 NLMDKGNGRQ

-943 NSVDERVQSYVNVF
+943 NSVNERIQSYVNVF
-957 SRLAKSTL
+957 SRLMKSTL

-978 QSLQRNLKS
+978 QSLERNLTS
-987 VKDHMLQFLHDNHIP
+987 VRDDMIQFLIDNRIP
-1002 DDKYKIIYEDTMSF
+1002 IEKYEKIYQDTMSF
-1016 LRSVYQKK
+1016 LRRVYETK
-1024 IERKKEKNVVY
+1024 IQTKTEKDIEY
-1035 KISDHFNKL
+1035 KLSDHFKKL
-1044 EKAVYTEETFLCPKK
+1044 EQAVYTEETFLCPKK
-1059 ILKLLEDETPDDMSE
+1059 ILELLEDETLDDLSE
-1074 YKHIIETIL
+1074 YKHVIETIL
-1083 FDTSS
+1083 FDKS
-1088 DYELTPNHREHYL
+1088 YYQLKEKHREHYL
-1101 INFEKLLVSNS
+1101 RNFENLLLSNS
-1112 LTMKNNSSN
+1112 LNMMNNSSN
-1121 IKTLHFMSQE
+1121 IKTLIFMSQE
-1131 IYKKDK
+1131 IYVKDK
-1137 EELEVKL
+1137 EELELKL
-1144 RNKGKLCDDSDAKEY
+1144 RKEADICDDAKDY
-1159 LELYNSIIL
+1159 LKLYNSIIL